1 MHHLEISGDMGA
13 DGVGKP
19 GTCKHP
25 KQKARYF
32 DVSITVDAQ
41 IFDFSFQRSQS
52 LSCNLALGR
61 LFQLA
66 SNHGLDFSNAIVSII
81 TLFLAL

>member
-1 MHHLEISGDMGA
+1 M

-25 KQKARYF
+25 KQKARHFDDF

-41 IFDFSFQRSQS
+41 MFDFSFQRCQS

-61 LFQLA
+61 FFQLA

-81 TLFLAL
+81 TLLLAL